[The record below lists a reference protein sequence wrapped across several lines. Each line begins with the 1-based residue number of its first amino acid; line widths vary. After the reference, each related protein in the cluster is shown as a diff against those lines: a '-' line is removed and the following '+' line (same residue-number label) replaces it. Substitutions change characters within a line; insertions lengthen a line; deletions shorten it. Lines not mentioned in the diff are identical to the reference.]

1 MLGKKTLAELCA
13 DAVHAV
19 QERDSEAL
27 DAAHNA
33 IARRV
38 GRADATELTAGVAV
52 LAPVLAEI
60 QLGLGGPLAR
70 LAGALVE
77 QGADPSAVVETVV
90 LRLAAGLET
99 AARLPELW
107 DGDLPGPEQVREVLD
122 RVGPEIAEA
131 WFTAGSWI
139 PALLVLVQNENARK
153 SLPHRQRITAAVAA
167 AREHIE
173 DVEWAHG
180 LLLVLDDEPL
190 VVLHRDSGTGY
201 EITIG
206 GIGDNFQL
214 HTLLAATLI
223 GPHLPGTPPE
233 PGWVAAATTGDLQ
246 PANGIKGQFNLVDA
260 FGEWIWNEGRPADIP
275 LLNDRRVVVLDPPP
289 YERSWNTGRVYPLM
303 RPSIT
308 LTRVLS
314 AEETAGWLAQVK
326 TP

>member
-1 MLGKKTLAELCA
+1 MLGKKTLADLCA
-13 DAVHAV
+13 HAVTAV

-27 DAAHNA
+27 GAAHNA
-33 IARRV
+33 IARRI
-38 GRADATELTAGVAV
+38 GRADVTEMTTGVAV
-52 LAPVLAEI
+52 LAPALADI
-60 QLGLGGPLAR
+60 PLGAGGALAR

-77 QGADPSAVVETVV
+77 QGADPSAVLETVV
-90 LRLAAGLET
+90 LRIASGLET
-99 AARLPELW
+99 AARLTELW
-107 DGDLPGPEQVREVLD
+107 DGDLPGPELVPEVLK

-131 WFTAGSWI
+131 WFTVGNWI
-139 PALLVLVQNENARK
+139 PALLVLLQSENVRK
-153 SLPHRQRITAAVAA
+153 SLPHRQRITAAVTAT
-167 AREHIE
+167 REHID

-180 LLLVLDDEPL
+180 LLQVLDDEPI

-214 HTLLAATLI
+214 HTLIADTLI
-223 GPHLPGTPPE
+223 GRHLPGTPPE
-233 PGWVAAATTGDLQ
+233 PSWVAAATAGDLQ
-246 PANGIKGQFNLVDA
+246 PASAIIGQFNLVDA

-289 YERSWNTGRVYPLM
+289 YKRSWNIGRVYPLM

-314 AEETAGWLAQVK
+314 TEETAQWLAQVK